1 MNWRFQNGCFRDYQR
16 CFADLCSIAIIV
28 MVLFQESKGNGL
40 SGAIAGGEMMG
51 NEGRSRSSNA
61 MLAKYTKYAAIVF
74 FVLAILVG
82 VISIYLK

>member
-1 MNWRFQNGCFRDYQR
+1 
-16 CFADLCSIAIIV
+16 
-28 MVLFQESKGNGL
+28 
-40 SGAIAGGEMMG
+40 MMG

-74 FVLAILVG
+74 FVRAILVG